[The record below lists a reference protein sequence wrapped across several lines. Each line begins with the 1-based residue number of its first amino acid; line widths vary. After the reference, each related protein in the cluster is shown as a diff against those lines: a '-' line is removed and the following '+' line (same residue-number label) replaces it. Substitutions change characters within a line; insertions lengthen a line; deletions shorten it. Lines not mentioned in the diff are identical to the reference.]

1 MWNHFCSSFFV
12 GGRKS
17 GDKGKQYDRAGFEG
31 NEKTVQPRCARGSW
45 DYTIS
50 LHARENLTTSLRL
63 KEMNLLRRMRASSPY
78 GASSDTLKP
87 NFVRGKHHKTSLR
100 L

>member
-31 NEKTVQPRCARGSW
+31 NEKTVQPRCAR
-45 DYTIS
+45 
-50 LHARENLTTSLRL
+50 
-63 KEMNLLRRMRASSPY
+63 
-78 GASSDTLKP
+78 
-87 NFVRGKHHKTSLR
+87 KTFYKDQ
-100 L
+100 

>member
-31 NEKTVQPRCARGSW
+31 NEKTVQPRCARGTAPLSAAFAASFP
-45 DYTIS
+45 DGQVKTFRIDANHLYQ
-50 LHARENLTTSLRL
+50 LRCT
-63 KEMNLLRRMRASSPY
+63 ES
-78 GASSDTLKP
+78 
-87 NFVRGKHHKTSLR
+87 
-100 L
+100 

>member
-31 NEKTVQPRCARGSW
+31 NEKTVQLAALVEPF
-45 DYTIS
+45 IKIN
-50 LHARENLTTSLRL
+50 E
-63 KEMNLLRRMRASSPY
+63 
-78 GASSDTLKP
+78 
-87 NFVRGKHHKTSLR
+87 
-100 L
+100 

>member
-31 NEKTVQPRCARGSW
+31 NEKTVQPRCARGTF
-45 DYTIS
+45 YK
-50 LHARENLTTSLRL
+50 NQ
-63 KEMNLLRRMRASSPY
+63 
-78 GASSDTLKP
+78 
-87 NFVRGKHHKTSLR
+87 
-100 L
+100 

>member
-31 NEKTVQPRCARGSW
+31 NEKTVQPRCARKHLTTAMESRGTTSH
-45 DYTIS
+45 S
-50 LHARENLTTSLRL
+50 SPSAPPSPFGARLTPLNLTSFEKTPYILASL
-63 KEMNLLRRMRASSPY
+63 EGTALLSVTP
-78 GASSDTLKP
+78 
-87 NFVRGKHHKTSLR
+87 
-100 L
+100 

>member
-31 NEKTVQPRCARGSW
+31 NEKTVQPRCARE
-45 DYTIS
+45 
-50 LHARENLTTSLRL
+50 LHSFLSLR
-63 KEMNLLRRMRASSPY
+63 ERMRHPCSEA
-78 GASSDTLKP
+78 GFFDSD
-87 NFVRGKHHKTSLR
+87 GYY
-100 L
+100 

>member
-31 NEKTVQPRCARGSW
+31 NEKTVQPRCARK
-45 DYTIS
+45 
-50 LHARENLTTSLRL
+50 HLTTAMESRGTTSH
-63 KEMNLLRRMRASSPY
+63 SSPSAPPSPF
-78 GASSDTLKP
+78 GARLTPLNLALLDKKP
-87 NFVRGKHHKTSLR
+87 YNLASLVGTFLDFKDR
-100 L
+100 